1 LADLQV
7 TSYSIPFKNMNI
19 DPNEL
24 ALWDDGLAEA
34 WANNQRFTMLIR
46 GASYSGVPI
55 DKMQYHLTLCKDCK
69 LSSRSPRI
77 CI

>member
-1 LADLQV
+1 MADGQV
-7 TSYSIPFKNMNI
+7 ASYSIPFKNIGI

-34 WANNQRFTMLIR
+34 WADDQRFIMLIR

-55 DKMQYHLTLCKDCK
+55 EKMQYYMTLDKDCESSCQR
-69 LSSRSPRI
+69 LSGE
-77 CI
+77 